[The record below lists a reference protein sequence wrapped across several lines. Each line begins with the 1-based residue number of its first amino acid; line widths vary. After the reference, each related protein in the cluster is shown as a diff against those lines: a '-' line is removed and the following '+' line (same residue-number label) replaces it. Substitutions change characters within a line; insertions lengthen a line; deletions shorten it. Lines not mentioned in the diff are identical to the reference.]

1 MTLCVFEDA
10 AAPHLA
16 PLASTRPVFDLRLAV
31 RTLLGTIADALPH
44 DALALVVRP
53 EMAAVAAD
61 AHPDALVGSPETAA
75 LWVNG
80 RFVAHDGPALD
91 AVRRLAADAVPRA
104 LVHDGQIVAAFAPPG
119 STVEALAALPDEP
132 LDSARTIGRLWDFNA
147 VLRDALAADLPR
159 FAANADGHAGIHP
172 SAIVANA
179 AQVHLG
185 TGAKVFPG
193 AILNA
198 EAGWIVLD
206 EGAEV
211 HEGAVV
217 RGPVYLGKGAQV
229 KPLGFVEGSAFGPGC
244 KIGGEVHSTVFLANS
259 NKGHSGFLGNA
270 YVGAWCN
277 FGAGTDSSNLR
288 NDYRE
293 VAMFDRAD
301 GAYAPTGQQFIGLI
315 VGDHSKCG
323 IGTTFNTGTVVGVG
337 CNLYG
342 AGFHDRHLPDFT
354 WGEPGA
360 YVPYRF
366 DTFVRVAEAVYGRR
380 GRTMAEA
387 ERALLERLAW
397 ERGSTV
403 RTTS

>member
-16 PLASTRPVFDLRLAV
+16 PLASTRPVFDLRLAA
-31 RTLLGTIADALPH
+31 RTLLDTIRDAIPH

-53 EMAAVAAD
+53 SLAGVTAE
-61 AHPDALVGSPETAA
+61 AHPDARLGAPETAA
-75 LWVNG
+75 LWVSG
-80 RFVAHDGPALD
+80 RFVAHDGPALN
-91 AVRRLAADAVPRA
+91 AIRRLAADALPRA
-104 LVHDGQIVAAFAPPG
+104 LVHDGKIVAAFALPG
-119 STVEALAALPDEP
+119 ATVEMLAALPTETVE
-132 LDSARTIGRLWDFNA
+132 SAHLIGRLWDFNA

-159 FAANADGHAGIHP
+159 FVANASGHPGLHP
-172 SAIVANA
+172 SAIVANP

-185 TGAKVFPG
+185 TSARVFPG

-217 RGPVYLGKGAQV
+217 RGPVYVGKGSQV
-229 KPLGFVEGSAFGPGC
+229 KPLGFVEGSAIGPGC
-244 KIGGEVHSTVFLANS
+244 KIGGEMHSTVFLANS
-259 NKGHSGFLGNA
+259 NKGHSGFVGNA

-277 FGAGTDSSNLR
+277 FGAGTDTSNLR

-293 VAMFDRAD
+293 VEMFDRED

-315 VGDHSKCG
+315 FGDHSKCS

-342 AGFHDRHLPDFT
+342 AGFHDRHIPDFS

-366 DTFVRVAEAVYGRR
+366 DKFIRVAEAVYQRR
-380 GRTMAEA
+380 GRSMSDA
-387 ERALLERLAW
+387 ERTLLKHLAEHRLAYP
-397 ERGSTV
+397 
-403 RTTS
+403 

>member
-1 MTLCVFEDA
+1 MTLCVFEDDFV
-10 AAPHLA
+10 PHLA
-16 PLASTRPVFDLRLAV
+16 PLASTRPAFDLMLAA
-31 RTLLGTIADALPH
+31 RTLLETIRDAIPH
-44 DALALVVRP
+44 DALALVVRSSL
-53 EMAAVAAD
+53 AD
-61 AHPDALVGSPETAA
+61 VTAEAHPEARVGAPDAPA
-75 LWVNG
+75 LWVNA
-80 RFVAHDGPALD
+80 RLVAHEGPALD
-91 AVRRLAADAVPRA
+91 AVRALARAHEPRA
-104 LVHDGQIVAAFAPPG
+104 LVFDGHVVAAYAPAA
-119 STVEALAALPDEP
+119 STLKSLATLPAEA
-132 LDSARTIGRLWDFNA
+132 LDSARLIGRLWDFNA

-159 FAANADGHAGIHP
+159 FVANASGHPGLHP
-172 SAIVANA
+172 SAIVANP

-185 TGAKVFPG
+185 TSARVFPG

-217 RGPVYLGKGAQV
+217 RGPVYVGKGSQV
-229 KPLGFVEGSAFGPGC
+229 KPLGFVEGSAIGPGC
-244 KIGGEVHSTVFLANS
+244 KIGGEVHSSVFLGSS
-259 NKGHSGFLGNA
+259 NKGHSGFVGNA

-277 FGAGTDSSNLR
+277 FGAGTDTSNLR

-293 VAMFDRAD
+293 VEMFDRED

-315 VGDHSKCG
+315 FGDHSKCG

-342 AGFHDRHLPDFT
+342 AGFHDRHIPDFS

-366 DTFVRVAEAVYGRR
+366 DKFIRVAEAVYARR
-380 GRTMAEA
+380 GRTMSEA
-387 ERALLERLAW
+387 ERTLLRHLAEHRLAYP
-397 ERGSTV
+397 
-403 RTTS
+403 